1 MVVHIVLAEHH
12 VVVHKFMAAAACR
25 RGSRGSRGLE
35 VAPVWEHEE
44 SCWGARRP
52 PRVITHR
59 RVYQDVSSSLGIC
72 LEALRF

>member
-1 MVVHIVLAEHH
+1 

-44 SCWGARRP
+44 SCWGEASAARDH
-52 PRVITHR
+52 T
-59 RVYQDVSSSLGIC
+59 SKGLSGC
-72 LEALRF
+72 LE